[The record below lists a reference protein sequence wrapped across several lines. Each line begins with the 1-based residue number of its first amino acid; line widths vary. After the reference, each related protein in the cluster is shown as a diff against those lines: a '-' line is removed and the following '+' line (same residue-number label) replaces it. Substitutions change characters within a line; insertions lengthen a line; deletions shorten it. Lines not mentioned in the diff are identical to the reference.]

1 MNMLSYRQFV
11 AEALENR
18 IAEKRDPAV
27 TKTDKYDSP
36 TSFMKN
42 AQKVGEVG
50 GLEIHSSSTPGGG
63 MAHFTWSPKDRMV
76 HHILYAAE
84 AKKDGDKTRLKFL
97 SAHARKNSPVRMG
110 QVYKSLVVDHNRE
123 LVGTSHSPG
132 ARKMWERLH
141 QDPDL
146 QIHGVHSNGEVQK
159 LNPGD
164 KMHVPYGEANNP
176 SEKKIARMHLILSK
190 K

>member
-1 MNMLSYRQFV
+1 MLTYKQFV
-11 AEALENR
+11 SEALENR

-27 TKTDKYDSP
+27 TKTDRYDSP
-36 TSFMKN
+36 TGFMKN
-42 AQKVGEVG
+42 AKKVGEVG
-50 GLEIHSSSTPGGG
+50 GLEIHSSETPGGG
-63 MAHFTWSPKDRMV
+63 MAHFTWSPKDKMI

-97 SAHARKNSPVRMG
+97 SAHARKTSPVRMG
-110 QVYKSLVVDHNRE
+110 DVYKSLVVDHNRE

-141 QDPDL
+141 RDPDL
-146 QIHGVHSNGEVQK
+146 QIHGVHPNGDVKRLE
-159 LNPGD
+159 PGD
-164 KMHVPYGEANNP
+164 TMHVPYGATSPED
-176 SEKKIARMHLILSK
+176 KKIARMHLVLSK